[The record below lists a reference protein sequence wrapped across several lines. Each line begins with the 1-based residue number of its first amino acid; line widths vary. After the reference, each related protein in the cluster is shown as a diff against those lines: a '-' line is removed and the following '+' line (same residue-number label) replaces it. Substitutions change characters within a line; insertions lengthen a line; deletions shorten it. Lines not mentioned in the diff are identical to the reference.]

1 MTTDSRKQILKQ
13 IKTRK
18 YLNKDFTG
26 FKQDLFEYARVHFP
40 DRIRDLSEPSL
51 SGMFLELAAYVGDV
65 QSFYLDHQF
74 HELDPNSSVELRNIE
89 RHLRNAGVD
98 IVGASPAVVDIT
110 ISLELPAD
118 PNQSPPAPLLAAIP
132 VIEAGST
139 FPSNAG
145 TSFELVDDLDFSD
158 TVDGNFVASVRISN
172 RDANNNPTAFIM
184 SRKGIALS
192 GTRQVESFSVGNFE
206 AFKKFTLS
214 KENITEVIS
223 VSDSQGNVYYEVDY
237 LTQDTVFQALLNRND
252 DNELVQENLAI
263 IPAPYRFIKRTDIQT
278 RLTSLT
284 FGGGVAATLDDD
296 IIPDPSEFAVPLYG
310 KKNFARFTLN
320 PGNLLQTTTFGVIAP
335 NTTLSVE
342 YRYGG
347 GLKHNVIGGAIR
359 GVGTLNISF
368 PNGPTSAVASF
379 VRKSVDAV
387 NESDANGGDDAP
399 TTDELKSRIPGV
411 RASQSRIV
419 TKPDLLARVYT
430 MPSNFGRVYR
440 ASVRSNQN
448 NPLATQLYII
458 SRNQQGQLVVSPD
471 SLKKNLQKYLNSFRM
486 ISDAIDIL
494 DAQIVNLKV
503 EFSVV
508 IDPSKNKKLV
518 LQNIV
523 SRLTQ
528 YFSIKHFEIDQP
540 IILSD
545 LQNLIYNN
553 SGVVSVTNIA
563 VKNLSGPLNGRQY
576 SPAQFDVL
584 SNTTKGIII
593 GPPGSIF
600 EIRYKDFDIEG
611 TSV

>member
-98 IVGASPAVVDIT
+98 IVGASPAFVDIT
-110 ISLELPAD
+110 ISLEVPAD

-214 KENITEVIS
+214 KENITEIIS

-284 FGGGVAATLDDD
+284 FGGGGASTLDDD

>member
-1 MTTDSRKQILKQ
+1 MPTDSRKQILKQ

-18 YLNKDFTG
+18 YLNKDFSG

-51 SGMFLELAAYVGDV
+51 GGMFLEFAAYIGDV

-98 IVGASPAVVDIT
+98 IVGSSPAVVDIT
-110 ISLELPAD
+110 ISLEVPAD
-118 PNQSPPAPLLAAIP
+118 PNQNPPAPLLAAIP
-132 VIEAGST
+132 VIEAGTT
-139 FPSNAG
+139 FPSNVG
-145 TSFELVDDLDFSD
+145 TSFELVDDLDFSE
-158 TVDGNFVASVRISN
+158 TIDGNYVASVRISG

-184 SRKGIALS
+184 SRKGTALS
-192 GTRQVESFSVGNFE
+192 GNRQVESFSIGNFE

-214 KENITEVIS
+214 KENVTEVIS
-223 VSDSQGNVYYEVDY
+223 VSDSQGNKYYEVEY
-237 LTQDTVFQALLNRND
+237 LTQDTVFQALINRND

-284 FGGGVAATLDDD
+284 FGGSGASTLDDD

-310 KKNFARFTLN
+310 KKTFSRFTLN
-320 PGNLLQTTTFGVIAP
+320 PGNLLQTTTFGVISP
-335 NTTLSVE
+335 NSTLSVE

-368 PNGPTSAVASF
+368 PNGPSTSVASF

-387 NESDANGGDDAP
+387 NEQDAGGGDDAP
-399 TTDELKSRIPGV
+399 TTDELKTRIPAV

-471 SLKKNLQKYLNSFRM
+471 SLKKNLQTYLNSFRM

-494 DAQIVNLKV
+494 DAQIINLKV

-508 IDPSKNKKLV
+508 IDPTKNKKLV

-545 LQNLIYNN
+545 LQNLIFNN
-553 SGVVSVTNIA
+553 NGVVSVTNVS
-563 VKNLSGPLNGRQY
+563 VKNLTGAQNSRVY
-576 SPAQFDVL
+576 SSAQFDVA